1 MSYMSSVG
9 SLPTKR
15 NASHL
20 STGIAG
26 DRGFFDTNISNLNI
40 DENDHLI

>member
-15 NASHL
+15 NASQL
-20 STGIAG
+20 STGLAG
-26 DRGFFDTNISNLNI
+26 ERGFFDTNASNLNI